1 MMESIKKLR
10 EMTGA
15 GMMDVKKALTD
26 AMGDEEKAVA
36 LLRER
41 GIVKAAKKADREATD
56 GLIRA
61 FLSADGKTA
70 GLVEINSE
78 TDFVARNSDFQAM
91 VADFA
96 RHVGE
101 NGAVDGIIGMDVLS
115 GQKFLNQEITLGDH
129 LAENI
134 TKIGENLILNRAA
147 RFVATSGFV
156 TTYIHQNDKI
166 GVLVEIEGTND
177 AQIGKDIALHI
188 AAERPRYLTREE
200 VNTTDLEKER
210 EILSNKARN
219 EGKPENIIEKI
230 VAGQLAKFYEDNVLL
245 EQKFVKDNNIT
256 IAKLL
261 PDGASIKRFAR
272 FEIGNK

>member
-26 AMGDEEKAVA
+26 AEGDEEKAVA

-41 GIVKAAKKADREATD
+41 GIVKAAKKADREASD

-61 FLSADGKTA
+61 YLSADGKTA
-70 GLVEINSE
+70 GMVEINSE
-78 TDFVARNSDFQAM
+78 TDFVARNADFQAM

-96 RHVGE
+96 RHVAE
-101 NGAVDGIIGMDVLS
+101 NGAVDGSIGMDVLS
-115 GQKFLNQEITLGDH
+115 SQKFLNQEITLGDH

-166 GVLVEIEGTND
+166 GVLVEIEGVSD

-188 AAERPRYLTREE
+188 AAERPRYLTRDE

-210 EILSNKARN
+210 DILTNKARN

-230 VAGQLAKFYEDNVLL
+230 VAGQLSKFYEENVLL
-245 EQKFVKDNNIT
+245 EQKFVKDNSMTIT
-256 IAKLL
+256 QVL
-261 PDGASIKRFAR
+261 PAGASIKRFAR

>member
-10 EMTGA
+10 EMTAA

-26 AMGDEEKAVA
+26 ANGDEDAAIA

-56 GLIRA
+56 GLVRA
-61 FLSADGKTA
+61 FVSADGKIG

-78 TDFVARNSDFQAM
+78 TDFVARNADFQKL

-96 RHVGE
+96 MHIAQNAG
-101 NGAVDGIIGMDVLS
+101 VDGLVEVDQLS
-115 GQKFLNQEITLGDH
+115 SQKFLNQEITLGDH

-134 TKIGENLILNRAA
+134 AKIGENLVLHRAA
-147 RFVATSGFV
+147 RFAATSGFV
-156 TTYIHQNDKI
+156 TSYIHSNDKI
-166 GVLVEIEGTND
+166 GVLVELEGTTD
-177 AQIGKDIALHI
+177 AQLAKDIALHI
-188 AAERPRYLTREE
+188 AAERPRYLARTE
-200 VNTTDLEKER
+200 VDTGDLEKER
-210 EILSNKARN
+210 EILTNKALN
-219 EGKPENIIEKI
+219 EGKPANIVEKI
-230 VAGQLAKFYEDNVLL
+230 VSGQLGKFYEENVLL
-245 EQKFVKDNNIT
+245 EQKFVKDNSLT
-256 IAKLL
+256 IQKLL

>member
-26 AMGDEEKAVA
+26 AAGDEEKAVA

-41 GIVKAAKKADREATD
+41 GIVKAAKKADREASD

-61 FLSADGKTA
+61 YLSADGKIA
-70 GLVEINSE
+70 GMVEINSE
-78 TDFVARNSDFQAM
+78 TDFVARNADFQAM

-96 RHVGE
+96 RHVAE
-101 NGAVDGIIGMDVLS
+101 NGAVDGAIGFEVLS
-115 GQKFLNQEITLGDH
+115 SQKFLNQEITLGDH

-134 TKIGENLILNRAA
+134 TKIGENLVLNRAA

-166 GVLVEIEGTND
+166 GVLVEIEGTSD
-177 AQIGKDIALHI
+177 AQIGKDLALHI
-188 AAERPRYLTREE
+188 AAERPRYLTRDQ
-200 VNTTDLEKER
+200 VNATDLEKER
-210 EILSNKARN
+210 EILTNKARN

-256 IAKLL
+256 ITQLL
-261 PDGASIKRFAR
+261 PVGASIKRFAR